1 MSLEA
6 TLLAIVLTGALA
18 VFVLLPILEGDEEP
32 EGQFVAR
39 VGSPRQRRALETLWA
54 EKNRILR
61 TIHDLDFDYDLGK
74 LTDEVY
80 TDQRVYLI
88 RLFVA
93 IIERMDAIERDI
105 ARQAERI
112 EAAVAALRQ
121 AR

>member
-1 MSLEA
+1 
-6 TLLAIVLTGALA
+6 
-18 VFVLLPILEGDEEP
+18 
-32 EGQFVAR
+32 
-39 VGSPRQRRALETLWA
+39 LWA